1 MVRVNYII
9 WELKV
14 LNIFILWYYSYNF
27 FCNFSKMFLNNF
39 MTVGIVKI
47 VNIML
52 FKSKVGIEK

>member
-39 MTVGIVKI
+39 MIVGIVKI